1 MSAFPTN
8 WNLYVETAGKPFAAT
23 AVFKTGST
31 DESGTVTATG
41 PTGGAYSG
49 TWSETPSPLGN
60 QITFS
65 LILKG
70 SSTTLQFSGFRVLYA
85 MGGQVMVGKGSQPV
99 AGWSACAPPPN
110 TAQQELEF

>member
-1 MSAFPTN
+1 MSAFPTD
-8 WNLYVETAGKPFAAT
+8 WNLYVEKAGIPIAAT
-23 AVFKTGST
+23 AVFKTGDT

-41 PTGGAYSG
+41 PTGATYSG
-49 TWSETPSPLGN
+49 TWSETPSPQGN

-65 LILKG
+65 LTPNG
-70 SSTTLQFSGFRVLYA
+70 SSTTLQFVGFRVLYA
-85 MGGQVMVGKGSQPV
+85 MGGQVMLGSQPV